1 MAPSS
6 GRAWARL
13 LRLNGD
19 LRGARALPDGLIEFS
34 YHSDARAIAIFDR
47 PPRQTVVDDTVFAR
61 ESAGPNPL
69 LLPRGEHAVTIRC
82 D

>member
-1 MAPSS
+1 VAPSS

-19 LRGARALPDGLIEFS
+19 LRGARAPPGGLIEFS
-34 YHSDARAIAIFDR
+34 YHSDARAIAFFDG

-61 ESAGPNPL
+61 DAAGPNAL
-69 LLPRGEHAVTIRC
+69 LLPRGEHAVTIRF